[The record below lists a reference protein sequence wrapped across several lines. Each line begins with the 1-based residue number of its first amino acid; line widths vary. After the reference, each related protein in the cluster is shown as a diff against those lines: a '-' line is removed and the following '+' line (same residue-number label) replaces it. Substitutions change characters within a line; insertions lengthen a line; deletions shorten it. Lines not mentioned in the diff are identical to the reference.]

1 MSYLKQRQILNYE
14 GGGAFKTYNIL
25 HPLGFPHALITV
37 LFRPFPWESHN
48 LQAMVQS
55 LEGVVLMGLILWRI
69 KSIGRAVV
77 FSISDR
83 YLRYMLLYMVAYV
96 ITTTAVGN
104 LGIVVRQR
112 DMFLPFLFMLIA
124 YGPLGPAPGA
134 KSNSPGL
141 NEGIHPLNPI
151 RKANSLDQH

>member
-1 MSYLKQRQILNYE
+1 
-14 GGGAFKTYNIL
+14 
-25 HPLGFPHALITV
+25 
-37 LFRPFPWESHN
+37 
-48 LQAMVQS
+48 
-55 LEGVVLMGLILWRI
+55 
-69 KSIGRAVV
+69 
-77 FSISDR
+77 
-83 YLRYMLLYMVAYV
+83 MLLYMVAYV